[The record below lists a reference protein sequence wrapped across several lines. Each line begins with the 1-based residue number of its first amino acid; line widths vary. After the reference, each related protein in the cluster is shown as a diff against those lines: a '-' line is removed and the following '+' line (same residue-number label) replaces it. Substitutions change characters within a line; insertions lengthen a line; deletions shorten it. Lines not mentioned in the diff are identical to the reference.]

1 MDALATVLLRRAGAV
16 PLPAPEGPPPA
27 DGEAWVGAVEAD
39 LAARGWLLDPPLRRR
54 FAGLDAAAR
63 LRWADWVCAVA
74 DESTGADRD
83 HVPLF
88 RGFPDTPADPG
99 RLYVERLI
107 VHLLQADAAPCVLC
121 GTVGS
126 VHPLDPC
133 GHPVC
138 EVCFDPRAYSA
149 CPICGRRLTAGNA
162 YLPVVAAPGA
172 GAGATRPV
180 RLRRL
185 HLEPDPAAAAVRLRD
200 DLVARP
206 AALSEADLA
215 DLRTL
220 VAATA
225 PDRLDW
231 LPAVVPARE
240 TLAAVIAWS
249 LHATALRPSFA
260 AVVEAAAA
268 RWGTATDVARTLWAY
283 SDGDPGLVLPR
294 RRAAD
299 GPNEG
304 WRPTGEPRVTV
315 APPRVRALPRP
326 LRRAALGFID
336 ALDCVT
342 AAEDVARHPTVWKRL
357 AERLHPFERVAA
369 HPDAAVVFAALRGT
383 RTPAGSPLGR
393 AMTAASG
400 RDRDRIVLGEHA
412 GGLVS
417 VRVRTFAA
425 LVEDAVAGGDAAGA
439 AELLGRRPGDLWRR
453 VDHLLRLA
461 GDDDKARGRVLDAAA
476 RVAPRVA
483 PGVLAAAA
491 AELTGRDATV
501 AVPEEGTA
509 AIAAPEEVAM
519 SAAAPITESAAVPV
533 TRIGA
538 VGDAVRRAL
547 GLRPPPVARRQR
559 RNPVS
564 GPPPG
569 TPRRTFFPK
578 GDVVRTWTE
587 PERRAA
593 LPAAAIAAIRSTV
606 DAELAGRA
614 ARLER
619 FDIAVLDAAL
629 AEVPAPT
636 RERAGSEQLAGWPR
650 GSVRRLDAAPVLRLF
665 LHWVD
670 SEHSRVD
677 LDLSCAF
684 YDEAWAPVGHCDYT
698 HLRFK
703 GDAAIHSGDLT
714 SAPPPLGATEFLD
727 LDRDRLRAA
736 GVTWAVPVVLSY
748 NDVPFEALTAA
759 FAGFSL
765 PQGRGAAFDAAR
777 VMQRF
782 GLRGDARSLAPM
794 VLHVPTGAVMWIDAS
809 LTTKGYGH
817 NVGQHGARL
826 GRVAADLWEHFAAGN
841 RATLLDVAAW
851 HAAARADRVVVAH
864 ADGSATTIPA
874 AAPAEVAAA
883 VRAAAS
889 LSGASG
895 TAGIPASAR
904 TFAAAADPD
913 RLAAIAGGDVAEGS
927 LALLV
932 DGAAGA
938 PWTPVSAADLLA
950 GLVPAPLDTPR

>member
-1 MDALATVLLRRAGAV
+1 MDALATVLLRRAGAA

-39 LAARGWLLDPPLRRR
+39 LAARGWLLDPPLRQR
-54 FAGLDAAAR
+54 FAGLDPAAR

-88 RGFPDTPADPG
+88 RGFPDTPTDPG

-107 VHLLQADAAPCVLC
+107 VHLLQADAAPCLLC

-138 EVCFDPRAYSA
+138 EVCFDPQAYSA

-162 YLPVVAAPGA
+162 YLPVVAPSGA

-206 AALSEADLA
+206 AALGEADLA

-240 TLAAVIAWS
+240 TLAAVIAWA
-249 LHATALRPSFA
+249 LHATALQPSFA
-260 AVVEAAAA
+260 PVVDAATA
-268 RWGTATDVARTLWAY
+268 RWGTVTDVARTLWAY
-283 SDGDPGLVLPR
+283 SGGDPGLVLPR
-294 RRAAD
+294 RREPD
-299 GPNEG
+299 GPNEA
-304 WRPTGEPRVTV
+304 WRPADEPRVTV
-315 APPRVRALPRP
+315 TAPRVRALPRP
-326 LRRAALGFID
+326 LRGATLAFID
-336 ALDCVT
+336 ALDCAT

-357 AERLHPFERVAA
+357 AERLHPFERIAA
-369 HPDAAVVFAALRGT
+369 HPSAAVVFAALRGT
-383 RTPAGSPLGR
+383 RAPAGGPLGR
-393 AMTAASG
+393 AMTAASR
-400 RDRDRIVLGEHA
+400 RDPDRIVLIEHA
-412 GGLVS
+412 GDIVS

-425 LVEDAVAGGDAAGA
+425 LVEDAVADGDPAAA
-439 AELLGRRPGDLWRR
+439 ADLLGRRPGDLWRR
-453 VDHLLRLA
+453 LDHLLRLA
-461 GDDDKARGRVLDAAA
+461 GDDDGARGRVLDAAA

-501 AVPEEGTA
+501 AVPKTSAEA
-509 AIAAPEEVAM
+509 VAVP
-519 SAAAPITESAAVPV
+519 AAAPLAESAAVPA

-538 VGDAVRRAL
+538 VGDAMRRVL
-547 GLRPPPVARRQR
+547 GLRPPPVAQR
-559 RNPVS
+559 PRPAKS
-564 GPPPG
+564 FGPAPG

-619 FDIAVLDAAL
+619 FDVAVLDAAL
-629 AEVPAPT
+629 AGVPAPT

-650 GSVRRLDAAPVLRLF
+650 GSIRRLDAAPVLRLF

-670 SEHSRVD
+670 SEHDRVD

-684 YDEAWAPVGHCDYT
+684 YNAAWAPAGHCDYT
-698 HLRFK
+698 RLRFK

-727 LDRDRLRAA
+727 LDRDLLRAA

-765 PQGRGAAFDAAR
+765 PQERGAAFDAAR

-794 VLHVPTGAVMWIDAS
+794 VLHVPTGALMWIDAS

-826 GRVAADLWEHFAAGN
+826 GRVAADLWEHFAARN

-851 HAAARADRVVVAH
+851 HAAARADRVVIAH
-864 ADGSATTIPA
+864 ADGSATTMPA
-874 AAPAEVAAA
+874 AAPAEVVAA

-889 LSGASG
+889 SGRRS
-895 TAGIPASAR
+895 TAAIPASAR
-904 TFAAAADPD
+904 AFAAAADPD

-927 LALLV
+927 VALLA

-950 GLVPAPLDTPR
+950 GLVPVDASR

>member
-16 PLPAPEGPPPA
+16 PLPVPEGPPPA
-27 DGEAWVGAVEAD
+27 DGEAWAAAVEAD
-39 LAARGWLLDPPLRRR
+39 LAARGWLLNQALRRR
-54 FAGLDAAAR
+54 FAGLDPAVR

-99 RLYVERLI
+99 RLYAERLI

-162 YLPVVAAPGA
+162 YLPMAAPPGA
-172 GAGATRPV
+172 EADAGRPV

-185 HLEPDPAAAAVRLRD
+185 HLEPDPAATAVRLRD

-206 AALSEADLA
+206 GALGEADLA

-220 VAATA
+220 VAAAA

-240 TLAAVIAWS
+240 TLAVVIAWA
-249 LHATALRPSFA
+249 LHATAPQPSFA
-260 AVVEAAAA
+260 GVVDAATA
-268 RWGTATDVARTLWAY
+268 RWGTVTDVARTLWAY
-283 SDGDPGLVLPR
+283 SGGDPGLVLPR
-294 RRAAD
+294 RREPD
-299 GPNEG
+299 GPNEA
-304 WRPTGEPRVTV
+304 WRPAGEPRVTV
-315 APPRVRALPRP
+315 TAPRVRALPRP
-326 LRRAALGFID
+326 LRRAALAFID
-336 ALDCVT
+336 ALDCAT

-369 HPDAAVVFAALRGT
+369 HPGAAVVFAALRGT

-393 AMTAASG
+393 AMTAAG
-400 RDRDRIVLGEHA
+400 RRDPDRIVLVEHN
-412 GGLVS
+412 GDIVS
-417 VRVRTFAA
+417 VRVRTHAA
-425 LVEDAVAGGDAAGA
+425 LVEDAVADGDPATA

-453 VDHLLRLA
+453 LDHLLRLA
-461 GDDDKARGRVLDAAA
+461 GDDDGTRGRVLDAAA

-501 AVPEEGTA
+501 A
-509 AIAAPEEVAM
+509 APEESAEVVAAL
-519 SAAAPITESAAVPV
+519 AAAPLVESADAVPV

-538 VGDAVRRAL
+538 VGDAMRRVL
-547 GLRPPPVARRQR
+547 GLRPPAVAPR
-559 RNPVS
+559 PHPAKAL
-564 GPPPG
+564 GPAPG

-593 LPAAAIAAIRSTV
+593 LPAAAVAAIRSTV

-619 FDIAVLDAAL
+619 FDVAVLDAAL
-629 AEVPAPT
+629 AGVPAPT
-636 RERAGSEQLAGWPR
+636 RERAGSAQLAGWPR
-650 GSVRRLDAAPVLRLF
+650 GSIRRLDAAPVLRLF

-670 SEHSRVD
+670 TEHDRVD

-684 YDEAWAPVGHCDYT
+684 YDEAWAPAGHCDYT
-698 HLRFK
+698 RLRFK
-703 GDAAIHSGDLT
+703 DNAAIHSGDLT

-765 PQGRGAAFDAAR
+765 PDGRGAAFDAAR

-817 NVGQHGARL
+817 NVGQRGARL

-864 ADGSATTIPA
+864 ADGSATTVPA
-874 AAPAEVAAA
+874 AAPVEVAAA
-883 VRAAAS
+883 VRAASAE
-889 LSGASG
+889 GGGSG
-895 TAGIPASAR
+895 TVAIPASAR
-904 TFAAAADPD
+904 AFAAAIDPD

-927 LALLV
+927 VALLV

-950 GLVPAPLDTPR
+950 GLVPVDAPR